1 MKLITILGK
10 ISHQEFLGNS
20 DIEISDVIV
29 FDEENTDINVI
40 MWVNHKNLYRLNNLK
55 CGTVICES
63 IEGIQVHGNCNY
75 IITSNPR
82 LVFNNVIQ
90 LLFPRESLSGIEK
103 SARIDASSI
112 IDNTAYIG
120 HNVVIESDC
129 IIGAHTIIG
138 HNTVVKRGTI
148 IAKNV
153 TIGSNN
159 VIGGIG
165 FGYEKDVDGIYTQI
179 HHIGNVVIEDEV
191 EIGNN
196 TCIDKAVMGSTL
208 LKRNCKI
215 DNLVHIA
222 HGAII
227 GENSLIIANAMIAGS
242 SIIGKNVWVAPSAN
256 VLNKISIADSS
267 TIGMGA
273 IVLKSVITPGD
284 VLVGNPAKSI
294 KK

>member
-1 MKLITILGK
+1 MKLTTILEN
-10 ISHQEFLGNS
+10 ISHQEFIGNN
-20 DIEISDVIV
+20 DIEISNVKV
-29 FDEENTDINVI
+29 FDEENADTNVL
-40 MWVNHKNLYRLNNLK
+40 MWVNNKNLNRLNNLK
-55 CGTVICES
+55 WGTVICES
-63 IEGIQVHGNCNY
+63 LEGIQKHSNCNY
-75 IITSNPR
+75 VITNNPR
-82 LVFNNVIQ
+82 LAFNNVIQ
-90 LLFPRESLSGIEK
+90 LLFPRQALTGIEK
-103 SARIDASSI
+103 SATIDASSI
-112 IDNTAYIG
+112 IDKTAYIG
-120 HNVVIESDC
+120 HNVVIEPDC

-138 HNTVVKRGTI
+138 HNTVLKRGTI
-148 IAKNV
+148 VAKNV

-196 TCIDKAVMGSTL
+196 TCIDRAVMGSTL

-256 VLNKISIADSS
+256 VLNKISIADNS

-273 IVLKSVITPGD
+273 VVLKSVITPGD
-284 VLVGNPAKSI
+284 ILVGNPAKSI